1 MIISCNKKNLNRSGS
16 YIDSPDWIKNKI
28 VTTNSI
34 NKKDSEYFH
43 YANKVTLN
51 HEEIGKH
58 SQRITKI
65 KPVIDQYNSE
75 RIHYPSKKKNK
86 MIRKKLTIAPNVL
99 YAKKKNIYIYPAYV
113 SKHKSYRK
121 KQVILLMIRNGEGS
135 HCIGVKN
142 YFHYKDE

>member
-1 MIISCNKKNLNRSGS
+1 MILIISCNKKNLNRGGS

-75 RIHYPSKKKNK
+75 RIHYPSKKKK
-86 MIRKKLTIAPNVL
+86 KKKIIGKKL
-99 YAKKKNIYIYPAYV
+99 
-113 SKHKSYRK
+113 
-121 KQVILLMIRNGEGS
+121 
-135 HCIGVKN
+135 
-142 YFHYKDE
+142 

>member
-1 MIISCNKKNLNRSGS
+1 MIMQQKLLKNISNQFLIDIKLYWKHQWEVVIWFLILIISCNKKNLNRGGS

-75 RIHYPSKKKNK
+75 WIHYPSTKKK
-86 MIRKKLTIAPNVL
+86 KKWLEKNCE
-99 YAKKKNIYIYPAYV
+99 KKIDNCA
-113 SKHKSYRK
+113 
-121 KQVILLMIRNGEGS
+121 
-135 HCIGVKN
+135 
-142 YFHYKDE
+142 